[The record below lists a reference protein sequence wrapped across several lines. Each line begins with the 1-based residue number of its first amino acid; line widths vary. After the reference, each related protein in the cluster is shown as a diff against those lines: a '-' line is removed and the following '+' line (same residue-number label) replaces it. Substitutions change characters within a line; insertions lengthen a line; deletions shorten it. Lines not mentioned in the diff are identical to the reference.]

1 MSAPSIQPTFPVFSG
16 TDGLPLEN
24 GYIWIG
30 AANLDPQGNP
40 ITVYWDDA
48 LTIAAPQPIRTLNGY
63 ASRSGTPANIYVN
76 SDYSIR
82 VQDSKGS
89 AVYSNLFVS
98 AFVTTDMLADGA
110 VTSPKI
116 ADGAVTTIK
125 IADLNVTTG
134 KLANNAVT
142 YAKIQDVTAAKVL
155 GRDTSGAGVV
165 QELPIA
171 VDTSGNVG
179 IGTSTPAVKL
189 HTLSSNAGTPATTGT
204 ATTGVSARIQNAT
217 VNLDLGTYSG
227 GACFIQ
233 PRLNGNN
240 SSNFDLVL
248 NPNGGKVGVNTA
260 LVDTVSGTA
269 PLYMARSWVNFNGI
283 GTVAIRASGNVSSIT
298 DNGTGNYTV
307 NFTTA
312 MQDTSYSVNVS
323 GYAAAVGS
331 FGLIFGSQAT
341 GSFTFSTCY
350 NRSSSDFADIHVAIF
365 R

>member
-98 AFVTTDMLADGA
+98 AFVTTEMLADGA
-110 VTSPKI
+110 VTTPKI

-125 IADLNVTTG
+125 IADLSVTTGKLADNSVTTAKIVDLNVTTAKLAANAVTTAKITDLNVTTG
-134 KLANNAVT
+134 KLADNAVT
-142 YAKIQDVTAAKVL
+142 TIKITDANVTTAKIADANITAAK
-155 GRDTSGAGVV
+155 
-165 QELPIA
+165 
-171 VDTSGNVG
+171 
-179 IGTSTPAVKL
+179 
-189 HTLSSNAGTPATTGT
+189 
-204 ATTGVSARIQNAT
+204 
-217 VNLDLGTYSG
+217 
-227 GACFIQ
+227 
-233 PRLNGNN
+233 LNG
-240 SSNFDLVL
+240 
-248 NPNGGKVGVNTA
+248 A
-260 LVDTVSGTA
+260 QSGSA
-269 PLYMARSWVNFNGI
+269 PIYGARAWVNFNGTS
-283 GTVAIRASGNVSSIT
+283 TVAIRASGNVSSIT
-298 DNGTGNYTV
+298 DNGTGDYTV
-307 NFTTA
+307 NFSTA
-312 MQDTSYSVNVS
+312 MSDADYAPNISVSGASATYNTPMILESVAPTASAFRFINMFDSNYSGVPEARDPVYVNV
-323 GYAAAVGS
+323 AV
-331 FGLIFGSQAT
+331 
-341 GSFTFSTCY
+341 
-350 NRSSSDFADIHVAIF
+350 F